1 MPRATIPAKDSG
13 LALDTALDLLARAG
27 EGEELEPDKARP
39 APGTHGRKWA
49 FAGGRTCV
57 WQHSDSSPR

>member
-39 APGTHGRKWA
+39 APGTHGRK
-49 FAGGRTCV
+49 
-57 WQHSDSSPR
+57 PRLKAEKSVYGTIW